1 MILQQPLNAI
11 LQCITNHAFQAEKG
25 RSDRAKHRLHKSIQL
40 DPGLVWPAA
49 LDVSR
54 GKRAQLIGN
63 RPAYGK
69 GISFRV
75 RRTHDLFSIFLFLL
89 YLRTRTYRGPFFQ
102 TFVFFPTTCSI
113 PLPTLP
119 PYRSQRYRRDFLALR
134 YWLRF
139 RLAAPG
145 CMLGGGLGDPHRVD
159 RSNRRSSGWGAVA

>member
-40 DPGLVWPAA
+40 DRGLVWPAA

-75 RRTHDLFSIFLFLL
+75 RPTHDLFSIFLFLL
-89 YLRTRTYRGPFFQ
+89 YLRTRTCRGPFFQ

-113 PLPTLP
+113 PP
-119 PYRSQRYRRDFLALR
+119 PYPSPVPVAKIQERFPGVASLAPVPSSSTGLHAGRR
-134 YWLRF
+134 
-139 RLAAPG
+139 P
-145 CMLGGGLGDPHRVD
+145 
-159 RSNRRSSGWGAVA
+159 RRPT